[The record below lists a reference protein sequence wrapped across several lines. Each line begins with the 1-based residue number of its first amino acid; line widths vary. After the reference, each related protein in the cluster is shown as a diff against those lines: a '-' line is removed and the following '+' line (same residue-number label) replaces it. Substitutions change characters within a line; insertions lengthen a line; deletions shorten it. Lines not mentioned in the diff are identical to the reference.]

1 MQINIAKEIARIE
14 ELYVQ
19 LEVRTGPHIGD
30 VYLFPTHY
38 WFLFLLDEYE
48 G

>member
-1 MQINIAKEIARIE
+1 MQISIAKKIAQIE

-30 VYLFPTHY
+30 VYLFPTPY
-38 WFLFLLDEYE
+38 WFLLLLDEYQ